1 VVCVGWLWLLCPPL
15 TRSASLLVRLRECV
29 DRVIVCD
36 DGSVDLTGEI
46 AEAMGAT
53 VVRHDRNM
61 GYGAALRSLFRAAV
75 EMGADVAV
83 TIDSDGQHDP
93 AELTRLVDML
103 RENELD
109 IVIGSRFLEGD
120 SGVPGWR
127 KAGIGIINAL
137 SVNGSGITDS
147 QSGFRAYGRRA
158 LEMLNITEDGM
169 GASTEILLRAGEAGR
184 RIGEAYAP

>member
-1 VVCVGWLWLLCPPL
+1 
-15 TRSASLLVRLRECV
+15 
-29 DRVIVCD
+29 
-36 DGSVDLTGEI
+36 VDLTGDI
-46 AEAMGAT
+46 AEAMGAA
-53 VVRHDRNM
+53 VVRHPRNM

-93 AELTRLVDML
+93 AELTRLVDLL
-103 RENELD
+103 REDELD
-109 IVIGSRFLEGD
+109 IVIGSRFLEGE

-127 KAGIGIINAL
+127 KAGIDVINAL
-137 SVNGSGITDS
+137 TVNGHGITDS